1 MLLLLRRTHPCSIRL
16 LHLRRLLSM
25 VGFARLSYY
34 IRVFLHCC
42 VVAAQP
48 QLRLIRT
55 CTVSFL
61 RQAQLRLIRTCCL
74 VSSYTA
80 YSIATAAHPHLLS
93 RLLLRSIASAA
104 HPHLCVLSHLRHV
117 RIFAFYRTC
126 GTTASLRTIAPAA
139 HPHLCVYYR
148 NCGTSAPLRLIARAA
163 HSPFAF
169 PCELCIELSLLRLV
183 RTFSIK
189 HLIKYSLGDVLYH
202 TCGCPHHG

>member
-1 MLLLLRRTHPCSIRL
+1 MFIVFGRHFERSTALPCHILAPSPASSSVHGGL
-16 LHLRRLLSM
+16 CPPM
-25 VGFARLSYY
+25 SYY
-34 IRVFLHCC
+34 IWAFLHCC

-104 HPHLCVLSHLRHV
+104 HPHLCVLSHLRHN
-117 RIFAFYRTC
+117 RIFAYYRTC
-126 GTTASLRTIAPAA
+126 GTSASLRILSQLRHIRTPATHRTCGSFA
-139 HPHLCVYYR
+139 IRISLRALYRAVAFAACPH
-148 NCGTSAPLRLIARAA
+148 
-163 HSPFAF
+163 
-169 PCELCIELSLLRLV
+169 
-183 RTFSIK
+183 
-189 HLIKYSLGDVLYH
+189 VLYKALDQV
-202 TCGCPHHG
+202 

>member
-1 MLLLLRRTHPCSIRL
+1 MFIVFGRHFERSTALPCHILAPSPASSSVHGGL
-16 LHLRRLLSM
+16 CLPM
-25 VGFARLSYY
+25 SYY
-34 IRVFLHCC
+34 IWAFLHCC

-126 GTTASLRTIAPAA
+126 GTTASLRILSQLRHNRIFAYTIATAA
-139 HPHLCVYYR
+139 HPHHCDLSHLRLVSISLR
-148 NCGTSAPLRLIARAA
+148 AFEKLSHLRLI
-163 HSPFAF
+163 
-169 PCELCIELSLLRLV
+169 
-183 RTFSIK
+183 RTFSI
-189 HLIKYSLGDVLYH
+189 SGN
-202 TCGCPHHG
+202 